1 MEYRTDG
8 FKCKPW
14 PDMFIVGVAVYAE
27 LFAKKKVAVFDRN
40 KRVTEIQVFNIFLL
54 NKELYPGE
62 STVVFN
68 FQCY

>member
-1 MEYRTDG
+1 
-8 FKCKPW
+8 
-14 PDMFIVGVAVYAE
+14 MFIVGVAVYAE
-27 LFAKKKVAVFDRN
+27 LFAKKKVAGFDRN